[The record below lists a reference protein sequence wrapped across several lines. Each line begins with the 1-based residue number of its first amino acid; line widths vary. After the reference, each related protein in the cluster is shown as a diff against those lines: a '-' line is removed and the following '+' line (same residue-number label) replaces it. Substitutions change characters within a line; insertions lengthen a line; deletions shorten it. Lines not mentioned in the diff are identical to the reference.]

1 MDYDRWDALLHHIF
15 KQTQGDAWFRPAEDN
30 LSSGVAIRVA
40 DDPVPEYRVFPYE
53 NVSLEPFEAAV
64 KKLGPVVAVKVRSAA
79 VHAAI
84 AEAPPDDTSLYVD
97 ANNRIQI
104 IDTMLQLPFADKEQ
118 CAAFIRD
125 ERVLVVWSNSLDT
138 IIPVCQDFDASL
150 IKLLWRSRPTGT
162 NSSLHSQSFLGAGSV
177 SGHDSA
183 SVSVQSQGLLPPAE
197 SGRMVETKTV
207 RTWYGRKRTV
217 PVTTSTTGAEPP
229 RKLALYA
236 PIYNGLAA
244 GLALV
249 FIGNGVQVLVREYLL
264 TAPVPDT
271 PNPEPTSMQR
281 YLRFVLAVTL
291 PLLYCVSLFFTLQI
305 MQNVSM
311 AIGPIAH
318 YHRNSRYYSA
328 VPPKAP
334 QSSTE
339 EDKPEVLPHITI
351 QMPVYRESLETVLAP
366 SIASL
371 KRAMQTYARQ
381 GGTSSIFVCDDG
393 MRTAGMSKADR
404 DERIRYYRSE
414 GIGWVARP
422 RDGCPTGGL
431 DSIEETLDTLADPE
445 KGFGTKKKKSKSDSS
460 HKGIPTFHRAGRF
473 KKASNMNYG
482 LNLSLCMER
491 HLMALVESR
500 NATAGSNSN
509 ANSTSSRGPSNLN
522 PKASTQARPTSS
534 SQHSH
539 SRRISHSYPPP
550 QNGSGRASPRVSHG
564 TYGMYGMQYLNRDG
578 DDMRVGG
585 LSGNGNG
592 NASPVMGAGNAIAA
606 PTPTSGIFPS
616 QTSPLMRSDP
626 LGPGFANATPGTP
639 DPAAAEAYYE
649 LGMDP
654 LGDLYGDDS
663 IEDLEEEALEMA
675 IEEMWEESRS
685 AANLPGWKPWAANG
699 KAIRV
704 GEIILLVDSDTIVPE
719 DCLRDA
725 AREMANSPNVA
736 IIQHESDVMQVA
748 HHYFE
753 NGIAY
758 FTRRINRCISMA
770 CANGEIAPF
779 VGHNAFLRWRA
790 IQDASFTDLT
800 DNSRVTREK
809 MWSENNVSEDFDMA
823 LRLLGR
829 GYDIRWATYS
839 NGGFKEGVSLTV
851 DDELNRWQKY
861 AYGCNE
867 LLFNPLSQ
875 WWRRGPISRQIRRFI
890 WSNAPVHY
898 KISMMAYM
906 FSYYG
911 IAASITIGIINY
923 VLLGFAFPV
932 DGFYMHSFE
941 IWLATTVVFFGS
953 GNVGYTLL
961 EYRLGKREL
970 VSIIWVLGFLFSR
983 SCFWNLPCLPL
994 TCPYIIWC
1002 WHLPSQRVSSQLPDF
1017 EHHHILMGS
1026 ASYTELNLELH
1037 KHYFL
1042 PSFAAP
1048 RCNTLPGIA
1057 SMSHVVPGPTY
1068 GIPINIWCGHEILAL
1083 LHWAN
1088 SFILLVWWR
1097 LVIA

>member
-15 KQTQGDAWFRPAEDN
+15 KQTQGDAWFRPAEEN

-40 DDPVPEYRVFPYE
+40 DDPIPEYRVFPYE

-97 ANNRIQI
+97 ANTRIQI

-162 NSSLHSQSFLGAGSV
+162 TNSSLHTQSFLGAGSV

-183 SVSVQSQGLLPPAE
+183 SVSVQSQGLIDPAGT
-197 SGRMVETKTV
+197 GRPVETKTV

-217 PVTTSTTGAEPP
+217 PVRPSTIGPEPP
-229 RKLALYA
+229 RQLALYA

-249 FIGNGVQVLVREYLL
+249 FIGNGVRVLVREFLL
-264 TAPVPDT
+264 TAPVPNT
-271 PNPEPTSMQR
+271 PDPEPTSMQR

-291 PLLYCVSLFFTLQI
+291 PFLYCVSLFFTLQI

-318 YHRNSRYYSA
+318 YHKNSRYYSA

-334 QSSTE
+334 SSTE
-339 EDKPEVLPHITI
+339 DDKPEVLPHITI

-381 GGTSSIFVCDDG
+381 GGTSSILVCDDG
-393 MRTAGMSKADR
+393 MRTSGMSKADR

-422 RDGCPTGGL
+422 RDGCPAGGL
-431 DSIEETLDTLADPE
+431 DSIEETTDIMADPE
-445 KGFGTKKKKSKSDSS
+445 KALGTKKKKTKSGSS
-460 HKGIPTFHRAGRF
+460 HKGSIPVFHRAGRF

-482 LNLSLCMER
+482 LSLSMCMER

-500 NATAGSNSN
+500 KANPDRSNSN
-509 ANSTSSRGPSNLN
+509 ANSTSSRGHSNLN
-522 PKASTQARPTSS
+522 PNAQPRPTSS
-534 SQHSH
+534 SQQSH
-539 SRRISHSYPPP
+539 SRRISHSYPPL
-550 QNGSGRASPRVSHG
+550 QNGSGRASPRVFQG

-585 LSGNGNG
+585 VSGNNS
-592 NASPVMGAGNAIAA
+592 NANEASPPLGPGNAIAT
-606 PTPTSGIFPS
+606 PTPTTGAFPS

-626 LGPGFANATPGTP
+626 LGPGFANAVPGTP
-639 DPAAAEAYYE
+639 GPAAAEAYYE

-654 LGDLYGDDS
+654 LGNLYGDE

-685 AANLPGWKPWAANG
+685 TSNSAGWKPWAANG
-699 KAIRV
+699 KAMRM
-704 GEIILLVDSDTIVPE
+704 GEIILLVDSDTVVPE

-725 AREMANSPNVA
+725 AREMAISPNVA

-758 FTRRINRCISMA
+758 FTRRINRCISMS

-790 IQDASFTDLT
+790 VQDASFTDLT
-800 DNSRVTREK
+800 DNNRVTREK
-809 MWSENNVSEDFDMA
+809 MWSESNVSEDFDMA

-875 WWRRGPISRQIRRFI
+875 WLRRGPISRQIHRFI

-970 VSIIWVLGFLFSR
+970 LWGFLENVMWIPFFFFFFGGLSI
-983 SCFWNLPCLPL
+983 PV
-994 TCPYIIWC
+994 
-1002 WHLPSQRVSSQLPDF
+1002 SQ
-1017 EHHHILMGS
+1017 
-1026 ASYTELNLELH
+1026 A
-1037 KHYFL
+1037 
-1042 PSFAAP
+1042 
-1048 RCNTLPGIA
+1048 
-1057 SMSHVVPGPTY
+1057 
-1068 GIPINIWCGHEILAL
+1068 ILAHL
-1083 LHWAN
+1083 FSYNITWSATVKEVERSNFFKEIPKIAKRFWFPLIV
-1088 SFILLVWWR
+1088 SFILIAAMVILSTSLVPIGWR
-1097 LVIA
+1097 IDGSSWAVIFPLAVIASCHILFPIVLNPWLMVFSY

>member
-1 MDYDRWDALLHHIF
+1 MALSIHIRPQNARYLHTSYPFGNCFYLAGMILYQAKLRSSSEGLHTDSGHPVPRDNDSRVYRV
-15 KQTQGDAWFRPAEDN
+15 QTQGDAWFRPAEEN

-84 AEAPPDDTSLYVD
+84 AEAPPDDNSLYVD
-97 ANNRIQI
+97 TRNNVRRSFEMRGYSLFGVIRWIQ
-104 IDTMLQLPFADKEQ
+104 LFP
-118 CAAFIRD
+118 
-125 ERVLVVWSNSLDT
+125 
-138 IIPVCQDFDASL
+138 
-150 IKLLWRSRPTGT
+150 
-162 NSSLHSQSFLGAGSV
+162 
-177 SGHDSA
+177 
-183 SVSVQSQGLLPPAE
+183 
-197 SGRMVETKTV
+197 
-207 RTWYGRKRTV
+207 TWYGRKRTV
-217 PVTTSTTGAEPP
+217 PVAPSITGPEPP

-236 PIYNGLAA
+236 PLYNGLAA

-249 FIGNGVQVLVREYLL
+249 FIGNGVRVLIREFLL

-291 PLLYCVSLFFTLQI
+291 PFLYCVSLFFTLQI
-305 MQNVSM
+305 LQNVTM

-318 YHRNSRYYSA
+318 YHQNSRYYSA

-393 MRTAGMSKADR
+393 MRTSGMSKADR

-422 RDGCPTGGL
+422 RDGCPAGGL
-431 DSIEETLDTLADPE
+431 DSIEEALDATADPE
-445 KGFGTKKKKSKSDSS
+445 KGFGAKKKKSKSDSS
-460 HKGIPTFHRAGRF
+460 HRGIPVFVRAGRF

-482 LNLSLCMER
+482 LSLSLCMER
-491 HLMALVESR
+491 HLMGLVEAKKA
-500 NATAGSNSN
+500 NAGPNSN

-522 PKASTQARPTSS
+522 PNSGPQARPTSS
-534 SQHSH
+534 QLSH
-539 SRRISHSYPPP
+539 SRRISHSYPPA
-550 QNGSGRASPRVSHG
+550 QNGRASPRVSHG
-564 TYGMYGMQYLNRDG
+564 TYGIYGMQYLNRDG

-585 LSGNGNG
+585 LAGNGNDPPPAMGSGNGII
-592 NASPVMGAGNAIAA
+592 V
-606 PTPTSGIFPS
+606 PTPTSGAFPS
-616 QTSPLMRSDP
+616 QTSPLMRNDP
-626 LGPGFANATPGTP
+626 LGPGFANAVPGTP
-639 DPAAAEAYYE
+639 GPAAAEAYYE

-654 LGDLYGDDS
+654 LGDLYGDEM
-663 IEDLEEEALEMA
+663 IEDLEEEALDLA
-675 IEEMWEESRS
+675 IEEMWDESRS
-685 AANLPGWKPWAANG
+685 VTNSAGWKPWAANG

-704 GEIILLVDSDTIVPE
+704 GEIILLVDSDTVVPE

-790 IQDASFTDLT
+790 VQDASFTDLA
-800 DNSRVTREK
+800 DNNRVTKEK
-809 MWSENNVSEDFDMA
+809 MWSESNVSEDFDMA

-875 WWRRGPISRQIRRFI
+875 WWRRGPIARQIHRFI

-923 VLLGFAFPV
+923 VLLG
-932 DGFYMHSFE
+932 
-941 IWLATTVVFFGS
+941 

-961 EYRLGKREL
+961 EYRLGKRQL
-970 VSIIWVLGFLFSR
+970 LWGFLENVMWIPF
-983 SCFWNLPCLPL
+983 FFFFFGGL
-994 TCPYIIWC
+994 
-1002 WHLPSQRVSSQLPDF
+1002 
-1017 EHHHILMGS
+1017 
-1026 ASYTELNLELH
+1026 
-1037 KHYFL
+1037 
-1042 PSFAAP
+1042 
-1048 RCNTLPGIA
+1048 
-1057 SMSHVVPGPTY
+1057 
-1068 GIPINIWCGHEILAL
+1068 GIPVSQAL
-1083 LHWAN
+1083 LAHLFSYNITWSATVKEVERSN
-1088 SFILLVWWR
+1088 FFKEIPKIAKRFWFPLIVSFILIVAMIILSTTLVPIGWR
-1097 LVIA
+1097 IDGSSWAVIFPLAVVASCHILFPIVLNPWLMVFSY

>member
-15 KQTQGDAWFRPAEDN
+15 KQTQGDAWFRPAEEN

-84 AEAPPDDTSLYVD
+84 AEAPPDDNSLYVD
-97 ANNRIQI
+97 VNTRIQI

-162 NSSLHSQSFLGAGSV
+162 ATSSSLHSQSFLGAGSV

-183 SVSVQSQGLLPPAE
+183 SVSVHSQGLITAAE
-197 SGRMVETKTV
+197 SGRPVETKTI

-217 PVTTSTTGAEPP
+217 PVAPSITGPEPP

-236 PIYNGLAA
+236 PLYNGLAA

-249 FIGNGVQVLVREYLL
+249 FIGNGVRVLVREFLL

-291 PLLYCVSLFFTLQI
+291 PFLYCVSLFFTLQI
-305 MQNVSM
+305 LQNVTM

-318 YHRNSRYYSA
+318 YHQNSRYYSA

-393 MRTAGMSKADR
+393 MRTSGMSKADR

-422 RDGCPTGGL
+422 RDGCPAGGL
-431 DSIEETLDTLADPE
+431 DSIEEALDATADPE

-460 HKGIPTFHRAGRF
+460 HRGTPVFVRAGRF

-482 LNLSLCMER
+482 LSLSLCMER
-491 HLMALVESR
+491 HLMGLVEAKKA
-500 NATAGSNSN
+500 NAGPNSN

-522 PKASTQARPTSS
+522 PNSGAQTRPTSS
-534 SQHSH
+534 QLSH
-539 SRRISHSYPPP
+539 SRRISHSYPPA
-550 QNGSGRASPRVSHG
+550 QNGRASPRVSHG
-564 TYGMYGMQYLNRDG
+564 TYGIYGMQYLNRDG

-585 LSGNGNG
+585 LASNGNDPPPAMGSGNGI
-592 NASPVMGAGNAIAA
+592 VV
-606 PTPTSGIFPS
+606 PTPTSGAFPS
-616 QTSPLMRSDP
+616 QTSPLMRNDP
-626 LGPGFANATPGTP
+626 LGPGFANAVPGTP
-639 DPAAAEAYYE
+639 GPAAAEAYYE

-654 LGDLYGDDS
+654 LGDLYGDEM
-663 IEDLEEEALEMA
+663 IEDLEEEALDMA
-675 IEEMWEESRS
+675 IEEMWDESRS
-685 AANLPGWKPWAANG
+685 VTNSAGWKPWAANG

-704 GEIILLVDSDTIVPE
+704 GEIILLVDSDTVVPE

-790 IQDASFTDLT
+790 VQDASFTDLA
-800 DNSRVTREK
+800 DNNRVTKEK
-809 MWSENNVSEDFDMA
+809 MWSESNVSEDFDMA

-875 WWRRGPISRQIRRFI
+875 WWRRGPIARQIHRFI

-923 VLLGFAFPV
+923 ILLGFAFPV

-961 EYRLGKREL
+961 EYRLGKRQL
-970 VSIIWVLGFLFSR
+970 LWGFLENVMWIPF
-983 SCFWNLPCLPL
+983 FFFFFGGL
-994 TCPYIIWC
+994 
-1002 WHLPSQRVSSQLPDF
+1002 
-1017 EHHHILMGS
+1017 
-1026 ASYTELNLELH
+1026 
-1037 KHYFL
+1037 
-1042 PSFAAP
+1042 
-1048 RCNTLPGIA
+1048 
-1057 SMSHVVPGPTY
+1057 
-1068 GIPINIWCGHEILAL
+1068 GIPVSQAL
-1083 LHWAN
+1083 LAHLFSYNITWSATVKEVERSN
-1088 SFILLVWWR
+1088 FFKEIPKIAKRFWFPLIVSFILIVAMIILSTTLVPIGWR
-1097 LVIA
+1097 IDGSSWAVIFPLAVVASCHILFPIVLNPWLMVFSY